1 MNIKNKKLLTIFVP
15 IVISIYL
22 FLPVDFIWFII
33 SSLIIGSIESVFFLV
48 KLKKYKKVGI
58 LVSIVAISS
67 LILYLKFTY
76 LSYHY
81 YHIIWN
87 IIYFILTLTILF
99 IPCYSLYF
107 QKKSLKKKIGGFLL
121 FFLIVGLKS
130 FILDTKY
137 YYTTT
142 SSILIQDIRN
152 LKYEGYYKVIGNH
165 KLLRKNPS
173 QLTAE
178 DYEAILYLLNKTDWL
193 EENFSDNFVR
203 KEVLIDSEYIKHNS
217 KYICSSIGL
226 YNISKCDIYSLRI
239 PLNKTKYTKLYI
251 PKGSFIIH
259 DETDIDRYYNKQPP
273 RINNCYYKG
282 TVLPPLTEDE
292 FSDWTK

>member
-48 KLKKYKKVGI
+48 KLKKYKKIGI

-81 YHIIWN
+81 YHNIWN

-107 QKKSLKKKIGGFLL
+107 QKKSLKKKI
-121 FFLIVGLKS
+121 K
-130 FILDTKY
+130 
-137 YYTTT
+137 
-142 SSILIQDIRN
+142 
-152 LKYEGYYKVIGNH
+152 
-165 KLLRKNPS
+165 
-173 QLTAE
+173 
-178 DYEAILYLLNKTDWL
+178 
-193 EENFSDNFVR
+193 
-203 KEVLIDSEYIKHNS
+203 
-217 KYICSSIGL
+217 
-226 YNISKCDIYSLRI
+226 
-239 PLNKTKYTKLYI
+239 
-251 PKGSFIIH
+251 
-259 DETDIDRYYNKQPP
+259 
-273 RINNCYYKG
+273 
-282 TVLPPLTEDE
+282 
-292 FSDWTK
+292 